1 MSTMLEAELL
11 AHLDAQIAS
20 ARRLLALVLEQG
32 GAIRSRDV
40 DGVLGKLA
48 EIQTEMGRRGAL
60 EMERAGVLQRAGAA
74 LGFEQVLLGQLVKS
88 MASDGPLSEG
98 PYAAPVQDA
107 LSGGLI
113 NNGGL
118 GLAND
123 LYRALKERQA

>member
-1 MSTMLEAELL
+1 MSVAGLSGLPQVSEA
-11 AHLDAQIAS
+11 AVPAA
-20 ARRLLALVLEQG
+20 V
-32 GAIRSRDV
+32 RSGTAKD
-40 DGVLGKLA
+40 KEA
-48 EIQTEMGRRGAL
+48 YK
-60 EMERAGVLQRAGAA
+60 AA

-88 MASDGPLSEG
+88 MTSDGPLSEG

-118 GLAND
+118 GLAGD

>member
-1 MSTMLEAELL
+1 MSVSGLSGLPQVSEAALP
-11 AHLDAQIAS
+11 AAVRNGS
-20 ARRLLALVLEQG
+20 AKDKEAY
-32 GAIRSRDV
+32 
-40 DGVLGKLA
+40 K
-48 EIQTEMGRRGAL
+48 
-60 EMERAGVLQRAGAA
+60 AA

-113 NNGGL
+113 SGGGL
-118 GLAND
+118 GLAQD

>member
-1 MSTMLEAELL
+1 MSVSGLSGLPQVSEAALP
-11 AHLDAQIAS
+11 AAVRNGS
-20 ARRLLALVLEQG
+20 ANDKEAY
-32 GAIRSRDV
+32 
-40 DGVLGKLA
+40 K
-48 EIQTEMGRRGAL
+48 
-60 EMERAGVLQRAGAA
+60 AA

-88 MASDGPLSEG
+88 MAADGPLSEG

>member
-1 MSTMLEAELL
+1 MSVSGLSGLPQVSEAALP
-11 AHLDAQIAS
+11 AAVRNGS
-20 ARRLLALVLEQG
+20 AKDKEAY
-32 GAIRSRDV
+32 
-40 DGVLGKLA
+40 K
-48 EIQTEMGRRGAL
+48 
-60 EMERAGVLQRAGAA
+60 AA

-118 GLAND
+118 GLAKD
-123 LYRALKERQA
+123 LYQALKERQA